1 MRISDWSSDVCS
13 SDLRETSDVDL
24 AESAA
29 RGLPRPSA
37 RAFAQASAL
46 LADAVACDHHASA
59 IFDGGGGDNMF
70 GSLQSPAPVVDC
82 LRSDGGAGHFW
93 QTARSIGIAA
103 QTSTFDVARR
113 ALLRRSEEH
122 TSELQSLLRIS
133 YAVFCLKK

>member
-1 MRISDWSSDVCS
+1 M
-13 SDLRETSDVDL
+13 RETSDVDL

-29 RGLPRPSA
+29 RCLPRPSA

-70 GSLQSPAPVVDC
+70 GSLQSRAPVVDC

-93 QTARSIGIAA
+93 QTADRKSVVSG
-103 QTSTFDVARR
+103 TSVRPGVDLGGGRLIKKKKKQRR
-113 ALLRRSEEH
+113 DTED
-122 TSELQSLLRIS
+122 
-133 YAVFCLKK
+133 

>member
-70 GSLQSPAPVVDC
+70 GSLQSPAPVVAC
-82 LRSDGGAGHFW
+82 LRSDGGAG
-93 QTARSIGIAA
+93 RSE
-103 QTSTFDVARR
+103 ARR
-113 ALLRRSEEH
+113 VGKEWVSTCRSRWGPSH
-122 TSELQSLLRIS
+122 
-133 YAVFCLKK
+133 